1 MKKPLTKLVLS
12 ISLLL
17 FVASQLSAQSE
28 HPSLFKNLDE
38 TEYEKGIVVFRVKSE
53 QKSLSNQGGVYS
65 KGFERFAKGRKIKS
79 IGQAY
84 PHVKQLKKSI
94 SKSGVDVSLIYKLE
108 LADGESIERA
118 ITDLYKSGLVV
129 YAEPNYIS
137 QVLYTPNDDNI
148 AGQLQLINSSV
159 FEGWDINKGS
169 TDIIIGISD
178 TGIKLDH
185 PDLVGNLKYNENDPI
200 DLVDND
206 GDG

>member
-94 SKSGVDVSLIYKLE
+94 CDKAPMIPSLNNGIALLAKTVFMCMAHPKRSPQNSNARCRFWFGCQTGLSSGVV
-108 LADGESIERA
+108 
-118 ITDLYKSGLVV
+118 
-129 YAEPNYIS
+129 
-137 QVLYTPNDDNI
+137 
-148 AGQLQLINSSV
+148 
-159 FEGWDINKGS
+159 
-169 TDIIIGISD
+169 
-178 TGIKLDH
+178 
-185 PDLVGNLKYNENDPI
+185 
-200 DLVDND
+200 
-206 GDG
+206 